1 MTLACV
7 YWVRHAD
14 HTDLSTQGYIGVTA
28 YFDRRM
34 KEHHKTTKNRYFR
47 FAIQKYGWGNLIKNQ
62 ILIADEDYCLDV
74 EAKLRPNDKI
84 GWNLVK
90 GGGKPPLAIGNTY
103 KVGIPSWNKGKPH
116 SAETKQK
123 LSVAV
128 STLWMNPEH
137 KSRMKAALKGRVSPR
152 KGCKLSAETLGKMRL
167 SKIGVPSK
175 KKGIP
180 MSVEQRA
187 LMSERARLISWE
199 CPHCNKFGYSLG
211 AKTRW
216 HFDNCK
222 QNPILAESL

>member
-1 MTLACV
+1 M
-7 YWVRHAD
+7 
-14 HTDLSTQGYIGVTA
+14 STQGYVGVTA

-123 LSVAV
+123 LSVVV
-128 STLWMNPEH
+128 STLWENPVYRQQM
-137 KSRMKAALKGRVSPR
+137 SDAAKGRMSPMKGR
-152 KGCKLSAETLGKMRL
+152 KHSAESVERMRL
-167 SKIGVPSK
+167 SKIGVPSA

-180 MSVEQRA
+180 MGVEQRT
-187 LMSERARLISWE
+187 LMAERARLISWT
-199 CPHCNKFGYSLG
+199 CPHCNKLGYTLG
-211 AKTRW
+211 AKNRW
-216 HFDNCK
+216 HFDNCRSK
-222 QNPILAESL
+222 PIIVETV